1 MQAQKL
7 LINHF
12 RARSALF
19 SATALSIGLLLYGC
33 GENKISQCNKVV
45 TVANKTK
52 ALTVPKDITGF
63 VQLSENIDQIRIE
76 VQEIAVQDPK
86 LKELQTQLSGMY
98 GDISTALKAQAKAS
112 EAKDSNALT
121 KAKQELDTAAGKE
134 GELVDRINAL
144 CAK

>member
-45 TVANKTK
+45 TAANKTK

-76 VQEIAVQDPK
+76 VQEIAVQDSK

-98 GDISTALKAQAKAS
+98 SDVSIALKAQAKAS

>member
-63 VQLSENIDQIRIE
+63 VQLSENIAQIRVE
-76 VQEIAVQDPK
+76 VQEIAVQDSK

-98 GDISTALKAQAKAS
+98 SDVSLALKAQAKAS
-112 EAKDSNALT
+112 EAKDINALT

>member
-33 GENKISQCNKVV
+33 GENKIFQCNKVV

-52 ALTVPKDITGF
+52 ALTVPKDITEF
-63 VQLSENIDQIRIE
+63 VQFSENIDQIRKE
-76 VQEIAVQDPK
+76 VQEIAVQDSK

-98 GDISTALKAQAKAS
+98 SDVSTALKAQAKAS
-112 EAKDSNALT
+112 EAKDINALT
-121 KAKQELDTAAGKE
+121 KAKQELNTAASKE
-134 GELVDRINAL
+134 SELVDRINAL

>member
-12 RARSALF
+12 RFRSALF
-19 SATALSIGLLLYGC
+19 SATTLSIGLLLYGC
-33 GENKISQCNKVV
+33 GENRISQCNKVV

-63 VQLSENIDQIRIE
+63 VQLSENIDQIRVE
-76 VQEIAVQDPK
+76 VQEIAVQDSK

-98 GDISTALKAQAKAS
+98 GDVSLALKAQAKAS
-112 EAKDSNALT
+112 EAKDINALT

-134 GELVDRINAL
+134 GELADRINAL

>member
-76 VQEIAVQDPK
+76 VQEIAVQDSK

-98 GDISTALKAQAKAS
+98 GDVSTALKAQSKAS
-112 EAKDSNALT
+112 EAKDINALT
-121 KAKQELDTAAGKE
+121 KAKQELNTAASKE
-134 GELVDRINAL
+134 SELVDRINAL

>member
-52 ALTVPKDITGF
+52 ALTVPKDLTGF
-63 VQLSENIDQIRIE
+63 VQLSENIDQIRKE
-76 VQEIAVQDPK
+76 VQEIAVQDSK
-86 LKELQTQLSGMY
+86 LKELQTQLSGVY
-98 GDISTALKAQAKAS
+98 SDVSTALKAQAKAS
-112 EAKDSNALT
+112 EAKDINALT
-121 KAKQELDTAAGKE
+121 KAKQELNTAASKE
-134 GELVDRINAL
+134 SELVDRINAL

>member
-63 VQLSENIDQIRIE
+63 VQLSESIDQIRKE
-76 VQEIAVQDPK
+76 VQEIAVQDSK

-98 GDISTALKAQAKAS
+98 SDVSTALKAQAKAS

-121 KAKQELDTAAGKE
+121 KAKQELNTSASKE
-134 GELVDRINAL
+134 SELVDRINAL